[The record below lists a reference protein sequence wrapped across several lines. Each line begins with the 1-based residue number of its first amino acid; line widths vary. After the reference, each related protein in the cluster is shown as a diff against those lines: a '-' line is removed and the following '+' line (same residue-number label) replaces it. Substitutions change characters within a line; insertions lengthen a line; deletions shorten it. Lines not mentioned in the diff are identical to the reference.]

1 MWIYQFLRWFSNLDA
16 TTILYEVFAP
26 IYIGVCVCAEFF
38 ESVSKVYKYTYSFPH
53 IIKLMETY
61 IACIHTTHAR
71 RQIKRITNSYSC
83 TTRRV
88 TTRCVVPMAYFS
100 SHTFASLFLVSSR
113 VQILFPVLW
122 FFLPHFPYLQ
132 FAGTCDARRKQANE
146 WLYNNGELL
155 KPP

>member
-100 SHTFASLFLVSSR
+100 SHTFASSFFGFISRSDSFSCALVFSPTFPISSICWHMRCEKEASER
-113 VQILFPVLW
+113 VTV
-122 FFLPHFPYLQ
+122 
-132 FAGTCDARRKQANE
+132 
-146 WLYNNGELL
+146 
-155 KPP
+155 